1 MSDTAHVSNTCEVLF
16 VEDNSHFRSKI
27 VGRYLTGS
35 RVIELNHGRHFL
47 QVLEKYQ
54 FHFILMDYELPD
66 NNGEVLVTAAREYKY
81 NGPIIGISSSEYLNQ
96 KLLRAGAD
104 TSIEKRKSYMLPK
117 IIIQAISIAG
127 ARGFETQCTYGKE
140 SI

>member
-1 MSDTAHVSNTCEVLF
+1 MSDTQQSSNTCDVLF

-27 VGRYLTGS
+27 IQSHLSGC
-35 RVIELNHGRHFL
+35 RVIELNQGRHFL

-66 NNGEVLVTAAREYKY
+66 NNGEVLVIAAREYDY
-81 NGPIIGISSSEYLNQ
+81 SGPIIGVSSSEYLNQ

-104 TSIEKRKSYMLPK
+104 TSIEKRKSYLLPK
-117 IIIQAISIAG
+117 IITQAISLAG
-127 ARGFETQCTYGKE
+127 AREFKIQCTYGKK
-140 SI
+140 SL